1 MEEKNQKPKQNLS
14 DTFAKLEAA
23 GFKHVQKTGAILMP
37 LSKKQRES
45 MEKNKKPE

>member
-1 MEEKNQKPKQNLS
+1 MEEKNQKPKSNLS
-14 DTFAKLEAA
+14 ETLAKLEAA
-23 GFKHVQKTGAILMP
+23 GFKRVQKTGAILMP